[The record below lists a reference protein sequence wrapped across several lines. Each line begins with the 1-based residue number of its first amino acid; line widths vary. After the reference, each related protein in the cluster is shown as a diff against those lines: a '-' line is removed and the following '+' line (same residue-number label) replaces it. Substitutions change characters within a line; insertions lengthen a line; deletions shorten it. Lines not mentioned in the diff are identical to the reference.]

1 MLHKIIL
8 SGITAALL
16 GGCASNVPSPE
27 TAIGTLKSDMESPK
41 HFNSSYVG
49 GEVQDNWL
57 RSFRDP
63 TLNHLVKEAQQHNPN
78 LQIAASRVARA
89 AAILNYTESTLY
101 PHLNLQGNYQFRSW
115 EAQDRH
121 DRGTI
126 SLAINWEPDLWG
138 RIGNQRAADYASL
151 AAQEA
156 DYAYARESLSAN
168 TAKTWFLLS
177 SDKMIYTFAKKIVS
191 LQTQAA
197 DILQKRAQIGQGN
210 MRDVHMMRGMVAEAR
225 ETEQAALQA
234 KQRDTRALEI
244 LIGRYPANAIKARNL
259 GHLPG
264 KLPNGVPADLLNRRP
279 DVIAAQYRVASAFHN
294 IKAAEL
300 LKLPSIN
307 LSLQGGV
314 DILQD
319 TMAKAIGG
327 LFMPLLD
334 AGAIQSK
341 IDAAT
346 ADQKAAIADYK
357 RTVLNAFSE
366 VENALAKE
374 QQLTQRYH
382 YITTM
387 VSEFKTAYDMTNKNY
402 TIGQGTILDVLQ
414 IQAKWINARIAK
426 VQLQQ
431 KRLINRVNL
440 YLALGG
446 SYTTHHSRKK
456 AK

>member
-1 MLHKIIL
+1 MIRKIIL
-8 SGITAALL
+8 SGIAAALL

-27 TAIGTLKSDMESPK
+27 TAIGTLKQNVTAPE
-41 HFNSSYVG
+41 HFQSSYVG
-49 GEVQDNWL
+49 GKVRDDWL

-63 TLNHLVKEAQQHNPN
+63 TLNRLVKEAQQHNPN
-78 LQIAASRVARA
+78 LQVAASRVTRA
-89 AAILNYTESTLY
+89 SAILSYTESTLY
-101 PHLNLQGNYQFRSW
+101 PHLDLQGNYQFRSW
-115 EAQDRH
+115 EAQEHH
-121 DRGTI
+121 DKGTL

-138 RIGNQRAADYASL
+138 RIGNQQAADYASL
-151 AAQEA
+151 AAQKA
-156 DYAYARESLSAN
+156 DFAYARESLSAN

-177 SDKMIYTFAKKIVS
+177 SDRMIHTFTKEIVT
-191 LQTQAA
+191 LQSQAV
-197 DILQKRAQIGQGN
+197 DILQKRAEIGEGN
-210 MRDVHMMRGMVAEAR
+210 MRDVHMIRGMLAEAKEMER
-225 ETEQAALQA
+225 AATQA

-244 LIGRYPANAIKARNL
+244 LIGRYPANAIRSRDL
-259 GHLPG
+259 GHLPANVPSG
-264 KLPNGVPADLLNRRP
+264 IPADLLNRRP

-294 IKAAEL
+294 IKSAEL
-300 LKLPSIN
+300 LRLPAIN

-334 AGAIQSK
+334 AGAIQSQ

-346 ADQKAAIADYK
+346 ADQQAAIANYR

-374 QQLTQRYH
+374 QQLAQRYRH
-382 YITTM
+382 INTM
-387 VSEFKTAYDMTNKNY
+387 VKEFKTAYQMTDENY
-402 TIGQGTILDVLQ
+402 KIGQGTLLDVLQ
-414 IQAKWINARIAK
+414 IQAKWINARIAR

-446 SYTTHHSRKK
+446 SYTAHTTSQK
-456 AK
+456 AQ

>member
-1 MLHKIIL
+1 MLQKILL

-27 TAIGTLKSDMESPK
+27 TAIGTLKSDIASPA
-41 HFNSSYVG
+41 HFRSSYVG
-49 GEVQDNWL
+49 GTVQDNWL

-63 TLNHLVKEAQQHNPN
+63 TLNRLVKEAQQHNPN
-78 LQIAASRVARA
+78 LQIAASRVAHA
-89 AAILNYTESTLY
+89 TAMLNYTESTLY
-101 PHLNLQGNYQFRSW
+101 PHLDLQGNYQFRSW
-115 EAQDRH
+115 EAQDHH
-121 DRGTI
+121 DKGTI
-126 SLAINWEPDLWG
+126 AFAVNWEPDLWG
-138 RIGNQRAADYASL
+138 RIGNQQAADYASL
-151 AAQEA
+151 AAQKA
-156 DYAYARESLSAN
+156 DFAYARESLSAN
-168 TAKTWFLLS
+168 TAKIWFLLG
-177 SDKMIYTFAKKIVS
+177 SDKMIHTFAQKIVS
-191 LQTQAA
+191 LQSKAA
-197 DILQKRAQIGQGN
+197 VILEKRAEIGQGN
-210 MRDVHMMRGMVAEAR
+210 MRDVHMIRGMVAEAK
-225 ETEQAALQA
+225 ETERTALQA

-244 LIGRYPANAIKARNL
+244 LIGRYPANALRAKNL
-259 GHLPG
+259 GHLPA
-264 KLPNGVPADLLNRRP
+264 KLPNGIPADLLNRRP

-300 LKLPSIN
+300 LRLPSIS

-346 ADQKAAIADYK
+346 ADQKAAIAAYK

-374 QQLTQRYH
+374 RQLAQRYH
-382 YITTM
+382 YLTTM
-387 VSEFKTAYDMTNKNY
+387 VEEFKTAYKMTDENY
-402 TIGQGTILDVLQ
+402 NIGQGTILDVLQ

-426 VQLQQ
+426 VQLQK

-446 SYTTHHSRKK
+446 SYKAHHRSKK
-456 AK
+456 EK

>member
-8 SGITAALL
+8 SGVTAALL
-16 GGCASNVPSPE
+16 GGCAANVPSPE
-27 TAIGTLKSDMESPK
+27 TAIGTLKSDIASPA
-41 HFNSSYVG
+41 HYQSSYVG
-49 GEVQDNWL
+49 GKVRDNWL
-57 RSFRDP
+57 RLFRDP
-63 TLNHLVKEAQQHNPN
+63 TLNRLVKEAQQHNPN

-101 PHLNLQGNYQFRSW
+101 PHLDLQGSYQFRSW
-115 EAQDRH
+115 EAQEHH
-121 DRGTI
+121 DKGTL

-138 RIGNQRAADYASL
+138 RIGNQQAADYASL
-151 AAQEA
+151 AAQKA
-156 DYAYARESLSAN
+156 DFAYARESLSAN

-177 SDKMIYTFAKKIVS
+177 SDRMIHTFTKEIVT
-191 LQTQAA
+191 LQSQAV
-197 DILQKRAQIGQGN
+197 DILQKRAEIGEGN
-210 MRDVHMMRGMVAEAR
+210 MRDVHMIRGMLAEAKEMER
-225 ETEQAALQA
+225 TALQA

-244 LIGRYPANAIKARNL
+244 LIGRYPANAIRSSNL
-259 GHLPG
+259 GHLPAAV
-264 KLPNGVPADLLNRRP
+264 PSGVPADLLNRRP

-300 LKLPSIN
+300 LRLPAIS

-314 DILQD
+314 DVLQD

-334 AGAIQSK
+334 AGAIQSQ

-346 ADQKAAIADYK
+346 ADQQAAIANYR

-374 QQLTQRYH
+374 KQLAQRYR
-382 YITTM
+382 YLNTM
-387 VSEFKTAYDMTNKNY
+387 VKEFKTAYKMTDENY
-402 TIGQGTILDVLQ
+402 KIGQGTLLDVLQ
-414 IQAKWINARIAK
+414 IQSKWINARIAR
-426 VQLQQ
+426 VTLQQ

-446 SYTTHHSRKK
+446 SYTVHTTDTK
-456 AK
+456 AP